1 MTDPRLAAL
10 IIYLIMVAAILRWFW
25 KASPRRD
32 ALHDPQ
38 DDLPQRSER
47 LFVEKVSVITPE
59 EAERAYGGDL
69 IHSGEK

>member
-1 MTDPRLAAL
+1 MTDPRLTGL
-10 IIYLIMVAAILRWFW
+10 IIYLIMVAAILRFFW
-25 KASPRRD
+25 AASPRRD

-38 DDLPQRSER
+38 DDLPQRSKR
-47 LFVEKVSVITPE
+47 LVEKVSVITPE